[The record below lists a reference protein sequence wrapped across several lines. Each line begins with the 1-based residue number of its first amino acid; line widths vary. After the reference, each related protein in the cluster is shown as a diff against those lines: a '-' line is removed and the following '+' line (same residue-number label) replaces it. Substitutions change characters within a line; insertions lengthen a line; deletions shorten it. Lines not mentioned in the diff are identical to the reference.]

1 MKYKADV
8 FCPLAPS
15 AEVVYSCIS
24 PDTADPVK
32 FLSLR

>member
-15 AEVVYSCIS
+15 AEVVYSRIS
-24 PDTADPVK
+24 PDTANPVK
-32 FLSLR
+32 FIYLR